1 MKLSFKDILNKKELS
16 RDDIIILLN
25 ATQKESKLLFARS
38 KEIRLKH
45 VGNKVYLRGL
55 IELSNICKKDCLYCG
70 IRKSNKHVCRYNLTD
85 EEVLRTVKY
94 AYDNNYGSL
103 AIQSGELDNNIF
115 VERVNNLLIKIK
127 ELTKGK
133 LHITLSCGEQ
143 SEETYLKWNKNG
155 GNRYLLRIESST
167 KELYNKIHPN
177 NETHSFEKRIEA
189 LKALRKTG
197 YQTGTGVMIGL
208 PFQTTE
214 NLADDLLFMKEIDI
228 DMVGMGPYLEQ
239 KDTPLY
245 KFKDSLKPIEE
256 RYFMTLKMIA
266 VLRILMKNINIA
278 ATTALEAIGVNG
290 REKAITAGANVI
302 MPNITPA
309 VYRENYMIYE
319 NKPLPS
325 SKEILVPEKRIKKI
339 GYKIEWG
346 DFGDSAHFK
355 KRSLIN

>member
-1 MKLSFKDILNKKELS
+1 MLKQPHILSFP
-16 RDDIIILLN
+16 
-25 ATQKESKLLFARS
+25 
-38 KEIRLKH
+38 
-45 VGNKVYLRGL
+45 
-55 IELSNICKKDCLYCG
+55 
-70 IRKSNKHVCRYNLTD
+70 
-85 EEVLRTVKY
+85 
-94 AYDNNYGSL
+94 
-103 AIQSGELDNNIF
+103 
-115 VERVNNLLIKIK
+115 NNLLIKIK

-143 SEETYLKWNKNG
+143 SEETYLKRNKNG
-155 GNRYLLRIESST
+155 RNRYLLRIESST
-167 KELYNKIHPN
+167 KELYEKIHPN

-189 LKALRKTG
+189 LKALRKTA

-214 NLADDLLFMKEIDI
+214 NLADDLLFMNEIDI

-245 KFKDSLKPIEE
+245 DLKDSQKPIAE

-278 ATTALEAIGVNG
+278 ATTALEAIGTNG
-290 REKAITAGANVI
+290 REKAIIAGANVI

-325 SKEILVPEKRIKKI
+325 LNEILVPEKRINEI
-339 GYKIEWG
+339 GYKIGWG
-346 DFGDSAHFK
+346 EFGDSAHFK
-355 KRSLIN
+355 KRGGN